1 MSNFKSPV
9 LQFKK
14 KKKGKGLLCVSV
26 PTIQG
31 TEGQPTKG
39 KNLGQCEDNTVEAK
53 AEFTEL
59 SLVRLHSK
67 EVAGTEQ

>member
-1 MSNFKSPV
+1 MEPQVRCTGRKI
-9 LQFKK
+9 K
-14 KKKGKGLLCVSV
+14 SV